1 MSLTVRI
8 ETNDT
13 ERTSRIALAGRLDT
27 VTAPQ
32 LQGQLEPMLDG
43 RYDYL
48 VFDLA
53 QLEFISS
60 AGIRV
65 LVHARKSMRAQEGG
79 SVLMANAQ
87 PQIVKVF
94 EIIKALPG
102 MNVFESEAE
111 LDAYIAKMQRGVRK
125 GSSG

>member
-8 ETNDT
+8 ETNDF

-65 LVHARKSMRAQEGG
+65 LVHARKSMRAKEGG
-79 SVLMANAQ
+79 VLIANAQ

-102 MNVFESEAE
+102 MNVFENEAE
-111 LDAYIAKMQRGVRK
+111 LDAYIAKMQRRVRDP
-125 GSSG
+125 

>member
-8 ETNDT
+8 ETNDA
-13 ERTSRIALAGRLDT
+13 EHTSRIALAGRLDT

-32 LQGQLEPMLDG
+32 LQGQLEPLLDG

-65 LVHARKSMRAQEGG
+65 LVHARKSMRAHEGG
-79 SVLMANAQ
+79 GVLMTNAQ

-102 MNVFESEAE
+102 MGVFENEAE
-111 LDAYIAKMQRGVRK
+111 LDAYIAKMQRRVQKRLRG
-125 GSSG
+125 